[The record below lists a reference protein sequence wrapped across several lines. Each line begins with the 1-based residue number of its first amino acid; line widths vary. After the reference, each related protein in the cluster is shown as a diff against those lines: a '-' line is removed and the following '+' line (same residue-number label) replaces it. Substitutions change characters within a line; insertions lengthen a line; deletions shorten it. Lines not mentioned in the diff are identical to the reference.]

1 MPGLV
6 DSHVHINEP
15 GRTEWE
21 GYESATRAA
30 LAGGITTVLDMPLNS
45 NPPTTTLENL
55 NVKRVAAEGQLSV
68 DVGFWGGAVPG
79 NVPDL
84 EALWEHGVYGFK
96 CFTAHSGIDEYGYL
110 TYEQIKETLEEI
122 ARLDAVLI
130 VHAEDS
136 EILAQAP
143 QIGGVLRTLPSIT
156 CWNWLK
162 RRALAYIFFTCP
174 VQRLLTILN
183 VLRLKECES
192 LSRRVLTI

>member
-1 MPGLV
+1 METQSVDRVIRAKRTVFPDGIRPCAVLVSNGVIGGIDDFDAPVDAAKEIIVPDDQVLMPGLV

-30 LAGGITTVLDMPLNS
+30 FAGGITTVLDMPLNS

-84 EALWEHGVYGFK
+84 EAL
-96 CFTAHSGIDEYGYL
+96 C
-110 TYEQIKETLEEI
+110 
-122 ARLDAVLI
+122 
-130 VHAEDS
+130 
-136 EILAQAP
+136 ILMRN
-143 QIGGVLRTLPSIT
+143 LH
-156 CWNWLK
+156 
-162 RRALAYIFFTCP
+162 
-174 VQRLLTILN
+174 
-183 VLRLKECES
+183 
-192 LSRRVLTI
+192 